1 MFDKYAS
8 GYQNYAKSSVVTKQ
22 SQMYPSTSPASGAA
36 APIKRE
42 RLVHEKPIPL
52 RMPAEELAETRQLA
66 ADENRSASNFALVV
80 FRLGIAEFKRQKGGM
95 Q

>member
-1 MFDKYAS
+1 
-8 GYQNYAKSSVVTKQ
+8 
-22 SQMYPSTSPASGAA
+22 MYPSTSPAPGTGA
-36 APIKRE
+36 PSKRQ

-66 ADENRSASNFALVV
+66 ANENRSASNFALVV
-80 FRLGIAEFKRQKGGM
+80 FRIGIAEFKRQKGAV